1 MRGRCSFGRYWQVFE
16 GRYGRAVTK
25 ELVASF
31 IGGRIRAKFCTGV
44 SIMTTVIGL
53 LALAAFLLVVF
64 EEVIHVN
71 KAKSTLFIGT
81 LCWILAYLFPLNG
94 ASAEQVS
101 ERLNENL
108 LEIATL
114 WLFLMAAMT
123 FVAYLNSKGFVSA
136 LVQRILPGELHER
149 TLMVLL
155 GGFAFI
161 FSSFADNV
169 TATLV
174 SLAVITSLKIQ
185 ARKRLKYA
193 TLVVFA
199 VNSGGVSLITGD
211 VTTLMIF
218 LAGKVTIVNLLLLIG
233 PSLCG
238 VVVLAA
244 MMSVRMRGRIV
255 FSGEHQPLESTDIA
269 IALVFLTTIFSTL
282 FLNAFFHVPPVL
294 TFLFG
299 LSCMFLIAQYL
310 MRKKTNRNILNY
322 IREIEFETLLF
333 FLGVLLIVGMLK
345 EIGVL
350 NYLTGLYQLMAPQY
364 ANYILGLSSALIDN
378 VPLTAAMLKAN
389 VDMDVASWLSM
400 TYATGVGGSMLVIG
414 SAAGIIAMSKVKE
427 LNFISYLS
435 MFGYLLV
442 AYSVGYWLTFMLAHQ
457 VL

>member
-1 MRGRCSFGRYWQVFE
+1 MD
-16 GRYGRAVTK
+16 
-25 ELVASF
+25 
-31 IGGRIRAKFCTGV
+31 
-44 SIMTTVIGL
+44 TVIIGL
-53 LALAAFLLVVF
+53 AVLAFLLVVF
-64 EEVIHVN
+64 EEVIHIN

-81 LCWILAYLFPLNG
+81 LCWLLAYIFPLHG
-94 ASAEQVS
+94 ASAEETTLQ
-101 ERLNENL
+101 LNENL

-123 FVAYLNSKGFVSA
+123 FVAYLNSQGFVSA
-136 LVQRILPGELHER
+136 LVQRILPNELHER
-149 TLMVLL
+149 TLMVIL
-155 GGFAFI
+155 GAFAFI

-174 SLAVITSLKIQ
+174 TLAVITNLKI
-185 ARKRLKYA
+185 AVRKRLKYA

-218 LAGKVTIVNLLLLIG
+218 LAGKVTIVDLLLLIL

-244 MMSVRMRGRIV
+244 MLGVRMRGRVKFDAEIRPIDATDVIIAGV
-255 FSGEHQPLESTDIA
+255 FVA
-269 IALVFLTTIFSTL
+269 TIFATL
-282 FLNAFFHVPPVL
+282 GLNAAFQVPPVL

-310 MRKKTNRNILNY
+310 MRKTNRNIMHY
-322 IREIEFETLLF
+322 IREIEFDTLLF

-350 NYLTGLYQLMAPQY
+350 NELVSIYDAMAPRY
-364 ANYILGLSSALIDN
+364 ANYLMGLASALIDN
-378 VPLTAAMLKAN
+378 VPLTAALLKT
-389 VDMDVASWLSM
+389 DVAMTEAAWLSL
-400 TYATGVGGSMLVIG
+400 TYATGVGGSLLIIG

-427 LNFISYLS
+427 LNFLSYLT

-442 AYSVGYWLTFMLAHQ
+442 AYSVGYWLSFWVGSVFLGG
-457 VL
+457 